1 MKSLVIAEKPSVAT
15 DLAKVLKVPKATS
28 DYFENEKWVISS
40 SIGHVVRLVDPDDI
54 DPKFKRWTL
63 KDLPI
68 DPVKFDGTASPD
80 ILKAVISER
89 NNGDRYKLLKKL
101 LNRPDVGTVVNA
113 CEGESKLRTVP
124 LTAPRYPPEIRRSPA
139 RTVTDER
146 RVSRAAHDVTSAM
159 LPMSATT
166 GSTRVSIANGT
177 ASAVCASWPAH
188 A

>member
-1 MKSLVIAEKPSVAT
+1 MRKKSSKSSDEVSAPAGSKILVIAEKPSVAT

-113 CEGESKLRTVP
+113 CDAGREGELIFPTSTSSRS
-124 LTAPRYPPEIRRSPA
+124 ANYP
-139 RTVTDER
+139 
-146 RVSRAAHDVTSAM
+146 
-159 LPMSATT
+159 
-166 GSTRVSIANGT
+166 
-177 ASAVCASWPAH
+177 ASASGWRA
-188 A
+188 